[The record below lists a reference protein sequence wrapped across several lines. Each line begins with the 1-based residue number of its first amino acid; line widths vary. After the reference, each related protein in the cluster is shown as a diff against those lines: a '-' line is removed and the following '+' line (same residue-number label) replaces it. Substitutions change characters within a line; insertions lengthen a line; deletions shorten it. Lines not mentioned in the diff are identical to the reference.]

1 MLKRIDRDKIFG
13 NITFP
18 DQLIDQ
24 FLKTLNEVLDIM
36 APVKKLSKK
45 EASLKM
51 KPWITKGIITSIKV
65 RDKLYKKYMIAK
77 TP

>member
-1 MLKRIDRDKIFG
+1 MLNCIDWDKNFG
-13 NITFP
+13 NITCPVQVMDRF
-18 DQLIDQ
+18 
-24 FLKTLNEVLDIM
+24 KTLNEVLDIM

-45 EASLKM
+45 EASLKV
-51 KPWITKGIITSIKV
+51 KPWITKCIITSIKV